1 MYQNDNNSLIF
12 GAKIQILNFVTFLK
26 IDFWT
31 QFDIFLQ
38 CAIMRLML
46 VRLPRADVLVW
57 CKKRRR
63 NILFCMYA
71 YLFFGVEKIGR

>member
-46 VRLPRADVLVW
+46 VRLPRADVLVQEKTTQHFILYVCLPVFW
-57 CKKRRR
+57 C
-63 NILFCMYA
+63 
-71 YLFFGVEKIGR
+71 